1 MLRYLLPS
9 VAIVGACLA
18 VYATSLHAP
27 PAEDQLTFVPVV
39 PASPP
44 PPAHAQ
50 PEPPAV
56 PASLSAPTPAQPEPV
71 KPAPIHGEHFPT
83 QSSPA
88 TAWAPLGGHSRP
100 NLHHSNRG
108 PPSIHELL
116 QSAQAALAG
125 NNAPLVRRLQ
135 ELGNRLRFAM
145 CRDLRCYPHRDFAS
159 HNRRSY
165 WPAYSSYWRPSH
177 DGFRSEDVV
186 SAKHPGNHRKDD
198 DDD

>member
-9 VAIVGACLA
+9 VVIVAACLA

-44 PPAHAQ
+44 P
-50 PEPPAV
+50 
-56 PASLSAPTPAQPEPV
+56 SAPAQPEPV
-71 KPAPIHGEHFPT
+71 KPAPLHGENFPT

-88 TAWAPLGGHSRP
+88 TAWAPLGGHRRP
-100 NLHHSNRG
+100 NLQHSNRR
-108 PPSIHELL
+108 PRSIHELL

-125 NNAPLVRRLQ
+125 NNAPLVHRLQ

-145 CRDLRCYPHRDFAS
+145 CRDLRCYPHRDLAS

-165 WPAYSSYWRPSH
+165 WPYSSYWRPSH